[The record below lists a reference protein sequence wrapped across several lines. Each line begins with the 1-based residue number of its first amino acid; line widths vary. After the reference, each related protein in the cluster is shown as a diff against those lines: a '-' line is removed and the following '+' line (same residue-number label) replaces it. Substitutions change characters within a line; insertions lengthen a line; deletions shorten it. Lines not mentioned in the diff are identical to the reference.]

1 MAMRSATRV
10 INNKLRLSSQ
20 GIGKRGTLKERK
32 MSNLIP
38 AVPKHKQAWYRR
50 EKNTSAL
57 IRSVATARFSRD
69 LSGDQIWSLIT
80 LTWIT
85 RSPKRIPTNHWKK
98 LKVPALASLFNKNAH
113 DLSDDLPATINAMS
127 LPQAVAQAAK
137 QETGILNAR
146 GTWRN
151 SSRDWCDE
159 NRTELMNIIRFAA
172 KLPANDQARFDLAER
187 IDALPDVK
195 SPNRK
200 ANLPAGV
207 LLTPLTACL
216 DPKNRFPIVNGR
228 KAVVSLLGK
237 LHLAHRDL
245 RQQVIGLI
253 GIIGQKDAFMLDV
266 LSDEIFKRIR
276 VLKQRAAQA
285 HRGGVHES
293 PLKNYD
299 EEERKAVLAS
309 KTVTY
314 RKRHNTMTAALNR
327 IFKRFQRITETTPAG
342 RCDCILEDYDGTSR
356 DLLIEAKPD
365 PDKGSLRIAI
375 GQLFD
380 YNRYRSRQSATDL
393 ALVTISRPAPDYLA
407 LLVDLGITALW
418 FGGEGCKK
426 ISGGEGKAWEAVA
439 AAIGTS

>member
-1 MAMRSATRV
+1 M
-10 INNKLRLSSQ
+10 SS
-20 GIGKRGTLKERK
+20 
-32 MSNLIP
+32 LIP
-38 AVPKHKQAWYRR
+38 AVPKHKRAWYRK

-57 IRSVATARFSRD
+57 IRSVASSQFNRN
-69 LSGDQIWSLIT
+69 LSGDQLWSLIR

-85 RSPKRIPTNHWKK
+85 SSPKRVPTNHWKR
-98 LKVPALASLFNKNAH
+98 LKVPALASLFSRNVPNIGD
-113 DLSDDLPATINAMS
+113 DLSASIDALKLPK
-127 LPQAVAQAAK
+127 AVAQAAK
-137 QETGILNAR
+137 LETGILNAR

-151 SSRDWCDE
+151 SSRKWCGEHHSDLME
-159 NRTELMNIIRFAA
+159 IVRTAA
-172 KLPANDQARFDLAER
+172 KFPANDQARFDLAER

-195 SPNRK
+195 SPKKK
-200 ANLPAGV
+200 AALPAGV
-207 LLTPLTACL
+207 LLTPLIACL

-245 RQQVIGLI
+245 RQQVEGLI

-266 LSDEIFKRIR
+266 LSDEIIKRIPS
-276 VLKQRAAQA
+276 LKQKVAKTHQSK
-285 HRGGVHES
+285 VHES

-299 EEERKAVLAS
+299 EDERKAVLAS

-314 RKRHNTMTAALNR
+314 RNRHNTMTAALDR
-327 IFKRFQRITETTPAG
+327 IFERLQPITETTPAG
-342 RCDCILEDYDGTSR
+342 RSDCVLANYDGTSR

-380 YNRYRSRQSATDL
+380 YNRYRARQAATDL
-393 ALVTISRPAPDYLA
+393 AVVTIAKPASHYLA

-418 FGGEGCKK
+418 FGSESCKK

-439 AAIGTS
+439 AAIGT